1 MPKKGLPDPKDVIF
15 AFPDTIT
22 DKPIQFVDD
31 GAASDD
37 CIQGNLGDCWLISAM
52 SVLATR
58 DELLTGGR
66 AGMEY
71 DNDMIV
77 DKEIASILSKGV
89 YPPIF

>member
-37 CIQGNLGDCWLISAM
+37 CI
-52 SVLATR
+52 
-58 DELLTGGR
+58 
-66 AGMEY
+66 
-71 DNDMIV
+71 
-77 DKEIASILSKGV
+77 
-89 YPPIF
+89 